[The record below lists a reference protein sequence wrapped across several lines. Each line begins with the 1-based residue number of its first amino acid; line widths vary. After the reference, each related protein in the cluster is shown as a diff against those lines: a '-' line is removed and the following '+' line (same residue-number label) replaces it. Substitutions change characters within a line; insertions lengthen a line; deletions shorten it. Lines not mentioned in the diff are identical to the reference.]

1 MLNTKQQEFVD
12 YAVKKFGTNELTVSQ
27 LKDAN
32 KHFGCK
38 YAPQWLIK
46 NSDYKIGKSLFK
58 LPTENDVVK
67 TTSGETEKVL
77 PTETK
82 NEAAFVVSS
91 LVGDIIPKKDSV
103 FVSFGNYP
111 DLKSIVKSNMF
122 YPVFITGLSGNG
134 KTMGVTQA
142 CAEAKKELIRVNIT
156 IETDEDDLLGGYR
169 LKDGQTVWQN
179 GPVIEAMERGALLLL
194 DEIDLAS
201 NKIMCLQPI
210 LEGSGI
216 YVKKINKF
224 VKPKNGFNVI
234 ATANTKGQGSDD
246 GKFIG
251 TNVLNEAFL
260 ERFPVTF
267 EQEYPPV
274 KVEQKILD
282 NVMSAYDLKDPK
294 FTENL
299 VKWADVIRKTFYDG
313 GVDEIIATR
322 RLVHIINAFAI
333 FKNKLKAVQVC
344 VNRFDDDTKNSFL
357 DLYSKVDAGVN
368 IEDISGNGNDVDPIN
383 MEEETAKLGPNA
395 QQIIEGV
402 KKWGQGLKA
411 KGVFS
416 DEDFEEFKVFAAT
429 ANGINTINKLRK
441 YYGEQTI
448 PTAPVDVDGAPSND
462 ELYELVADPKY
473 KTDPAFRRKV
483 EQQFARAFPGKVD
496 TGEI

>member
-1 MLNTKQQEFVD
+1 MKVKGQYTMLNTKQQEFVD

-27 LKDAN
+27 LKEAN
-32 KHFGCK
+32 KKFGNK

-46 NSDYKIGKSLFK
+46 NNDFKIGKSLFK
-58 LPTENDVVK
+58 LPTENEVVK
-67 TTSGETEKVL
+67 TKGETEKVL
-77 PTETK
+77 PTETT
-82 NEAAFVVSS
+82 NTEAAYVVSS
-91 LVGDIIPKKDSV
+91 LVGDIVPKKDPV

-224 VKPKNGFNVI
+224 VKPANGFNVV

-260 ERFPVTF
+260 ERFPITF
-267 EQEYPPV
+267 EQKYPTA
-274 KVEQKILD
+274 KVEEKIL
-282 NVMSAYDLKDPK
+282 VGTLAKTGKKDANFCK
-294 FTENL
+294 KL
-299 VKWADVIRKTFYDG
+299 VTWADVIRKTYFDG
-313 GVDEIIATR
+313 GVDEIISTR
-322 RLVHIINAFAI
+322 RLVHIIQAYAI
-333 FKNKLKAVQVC
+333 FNNKVKAIEVC
-344 VNRFDDDTKNSFL
+344 TNRFDDDTKNSFME
-357 DLYSKVDAGVN
+357 LYTKVDAGASAEQ
-368 IEDISGNGNDVDPIN
+368 IAEDQRKAEVASQMDEEDNSSDDADVI
-383 MEEETAKLGPNA
+383 
-395 QQIIEGV
+395 
-402 KKWGQGLKA
+402 
-411 KGVFS
+411 
-416 DEDFEEFKVFAAT
+416 
-429 ANGINTINKLRK
+429 
-441 YYGEQTI
+441 
-448 PTAPVDVDGAPSND
+448 
-462 ELYELVADPKY
+462 
-473 KTDPAFRRKV
+473 
-483 EQQFARAFPGKVD
+483 
-496 TGEI
+496 

>member
-1 MLNTKQQEFVD
+1 MKKGQYTMLNTKQQEFVD

-46 NSDYKIGKSLFK
+46 NGDYKIGKSLFK

-91 LVGDIIPKKDSV
+91 LVGNIVPKKDPV

-224 VKPKNGFNVI
+224 VKPANGFNVV

-260 ERFPVTF
+260 ERFPITF
-267 EQEYPPV
+267 EQKYPTA
-274 KVEQKILD
+274 KIEEKILV
-282 NVMSAYDLKDPK
+282 NTLAKSGKKDSDFCK
-294 FTENL
+294 KL
-299 VKWADVIRKTFYDG
+299 VTWADVIRKTYFDG
-313 GVDEIIATR
+313 GVDEIISTR
-322 RLVHIINAFAI
+322 RLVHIIQAYAI
-333 FKNKLKAVQVC
+333 FKNKMKAIEVC
-344 VNRFDDDTKNSFL
+344 TNRFDDDTKNSFTE
-357 DLYSKVDAGVN
+357 LYTKVDAGASAEQ
-368 IEDISGNGNDVDPIN
+368 IAEDQRKAEVASQTDEEDNSSDDADVI
-383 MEEETAKLGPNA
+383 
-395 QQIIEGV
+395 
-402 KKWGQGLKA
+402 
-411 KGVFS
+411 
-416 DEDFEEFKVFAAT
+416 
-429 ANGINTINKLRK
+429 
-441 YYGEQTI
+441 
-448 PTAPVDVDGAPSND
+448 
-462 ELYELVADPKY
+462 
-473 KTDPAFRRKV
+473 
-483 EQQFARAFPGKVD
+483 
-496 TGEI
+496 